1 MSLFPQYKGFSVQP
15 QVLVHLSLQC
25 FNILILQSAYKICKE
40 ITHFLLLYLY
50 PGTIGKFCIWLELCM
65 CRQTNRFIW
74 SKYIKC
80 VLTALWGRFLLMV
93 IIVLE
98 VSIHLLYSMQFVE
111 HLLTSLTQKDHT
123 AQQFCITLLSNV
135 KNNFLTWLQSSR
147 PVKGLIIV
155 LNSGT
160 VMCSLDSS
168 STLIGE
174 LVTWALSEE
183 SISWF
188 TSCSMNFFVTVY
200 KIYLSTIEK
209 WFIYTKLHLVLRSI

>member
-1 MSLFPQYKGFSVQP
+1 MQGDYTLFTTIFVSW
-15 QVLVHLSLQC
+15 H
-25 FNILILQSAYKICKE
+25 N
-40 ITHFLLLYLY
+40 FL
-50 PGTIGKFCIWLELCM
+50 KFCIWYELYM
-65 CRQTNRFIW
+65 YRQTNRFIW

-123 AQQFCITLLSNV
+123 AQQFYITLLSNV